1 MVKLIFRYLKYLG
14 TSLAGTIVDTL
25 VLWVLSDLVFRD
37 KYWEEYILSPIISF
51 QCAVVV
57 NFMIFYFYVWRDRT
71 REYSGI
77 RVFFRRF
84 ISFDLSTTTVF
95 LIRLALLL
103 LIEKIFGWDVVL
115 CNIVAMCFSGIIN
128 FLMNNLVIFKKDSN
142 VQKKSE

>member
-25 VLWVLSDLVFRD
+25 VLWILSDFVFHD

-71 REYSGI
+71 KEDRS
-77 RVFFRRF
+77 RHNFVRRF
-84 ISFDLSTTTVF
+84 LAYDLSCTTVF
-95 LIRLALLL
+95 LLRLLL
-103 LIEKIFGWDVVL
+103 LLMIERVSGWDVVV
-115 CNIVAMCFSGIIN
+115 CNLIAMCFSGILN
-128 FLMNNLVIFKKDSN
+128 FLSNNLIIFRKRS
-142 VQKKSE
+142 